1 MDPSPTYP
9 AQWESHVVLRDGS
22 TAEIRPIRPT
32 DREALV
38 RFHGQQ
44 SRESIYFRYFRYRP
58 ELSDSELDHFT
69 QVDYTDRMAFVAMQG
84 SELVAVARYEKLGEQ
99 PLAEVAFFVHDDHHG
114 KGLGTLLLEYLAAAG
129 RHRGLDGFVASVLPE
144 NYRMLGVFRSAGF
157 DVSTRFDDGA
167 IHVDLGIDITA
178 ETSSAMADRQR
189 SAAAR
194 SVARI
199 LAARTV
205 AVIGASRQPGSVG
218 NELLRQLLDGVR
230 RADAD
235 RSAGGTPADAD
246 RLRVLA
252 VNPSADE
259 ILGLRCHDTIADAAA
274 SLAESTTEGSDD
286 HDDGP
291 VIDLAVIAVR
301 AELVAG
307 VVRQC
312 AEVGVRGLLV
322 ISAGFSEAG
331 ANGAAL
337 ERDVVELA
345 RDNGLRLI
353 GPAAFGVINTTLP
366 DPVVAVYHPVRAEAG
381 RVGVASQSG
390 PLGAAVLERLRFGGL
405 GVSTFVGIGNR
416 ADVSVND
423 LLDYWGLDPATDAVV
438 LYVENFGNLRNFS
451 GAARRTSLAKPVIT
465 IRPSEPDQVELLRQA
480 GVILV
485 DQVSEL
491 VDQASL
497 AAFQPPARGNRV
509 ALISNSASVARLA
522 AVACRGQGLDL
533 VVPSSVADAARDDSV
548 LIGDLDSVSLRP
560 SGEPRDYER
569 VVVAAAVSDEVDQ
582 VLLALVPTAYLDR
595 PSLEELLDR
604 VNRAIDKP
612 VVAVGLVGPDGPEAL
627 NVSGL
632 PTFAFPE
639 GAAQALGRHARYGQW
654 RAARLDHGS
663 ATADSTA
670 PDAPDAGRSVDA
682 KAAALEAEASAEAS
696 ARADRVIERLLAGR
710 QETIVSMASPDLPE
724 LTAALGI
731 PVAPWG
737 AADGPDRAVELADD
751 IGYPVVLKA
760 ANLPSRSVGESGGT
774 AIDLHD
780 EEALRA
786 AHQRMSER
794 LGVGMRTS
802 IVQRMIPSS
811 RALRLELLQDR
822 AFGALISIGPG
833 GSANRGT
840 RPVARRFLPVDRAEA
855 VSLIRAMADWDRNET
870 IDAACEDA
878 LVDLVEALARV
889 ADAGEQIARITLNP
903 TLLSGPLVVASDL
916 EVALRRP
923 DPGPLV
929 DVRHL

>member
-1 MDPSPTYP
+1 
-9 AQWESHVVLRDGS
+9 
-22 TAEIRPIRPT
+22 
-32 DREALV
+32 
-38 RFHGQQ
+38 
-44 SRESIYFRYFRYRP
+44 
-58 ELSDSELDHFT
+58 
-69 QVDYTDRMAFVAMQG
+69 
-84 SELVAVARYEKLGEQ
+84 
-99 PLAEVAFFVHDDHHG
+99 
-114 KGLGTLLLEYLAAAG
+114 
-129 RHRGLDGFVASVLPE
+129 
-144 NYRMLGVFRSAGF
+144 
-157 DVSTRFDDGA
+157 
-167 IHVDLGIDITA
+167 
-178 ETSSAMADRQR
+178 
-189 SAAAR
+189 AR
-194 SVARI
+194 SVSRI

-218 NELLRQLLDGVR
+218 NELLRQLLAGIDPTDAGPGADPGPAAADGE
-230 RADAD
+230 
-235 RSAGGTPADAD
+235 AGDD

-259 ILGLRCHDTIADAAA
+259 ILGLPCHDTIGDAAA
-274 SLAESTTEGSDD
+274 SLPRVGDEEPA
-286 HDDGP
+286 
-291 VIDLAVIAVR
+291 IDLAVIAVR
-301 AELVAG
+301 AELVVD

-312 AEVGVRGLLV
+312 AEAGVQGLLV

-331 ANGAAL
+331 EEGAAL
-337 ERDVVELA
+337 ERKVVELA

-353 GPAAFGVINTTLP
+353 GPAAFGVVNTTVP
-366 DPVVAVYHPVRAEAG
+366 DPVVAVYHPVRAEPG
-381 RVGVASQSG
+381 RLGVASQSG
-390 PLGAAVLERLRFGGL
+390 PLGVAVLDRLRFGGL

-522 AVACRGQGLDL
+522 AVACRGQGLEL
-533 VVPSSVADAARDDSV
+533 VVPASVADAARDDSV

-569 VVVAAAVSDEVDQ
+569 VVVAAAVSSEVDQ
-582 VLLALVPTAYLDR
+582 VLLALVPTAYLDQTA
-595 PSLEELLDR
+595 LEELLDR

-612 VVAVGLVGPDGPEAL
+612 VVAVGLVGRDGPEAL

-654 RAARLDHGS
+654 RAARLEQAARSTHAETGSGAS
-663 ATADSTA
+663 ATATA
-670 PDAPDAGRSVDA
+670 
-682 KAAALEAEASAEAS
+682 AEASKAAESAELAAEAS
-696 ARADRVIERLLAGR
+696 ARADRVIDRLLAGR
-710 QETIVSMASPDLPE
+710 HETIVAMASPDLPE
-724 LTAALGI
+724 LAAALQV

-737 AADGPDRAVELADD
+737 TADGVDQAVDLAEE
-751 IGYPVVLKA
+751 IGFPVVLKA
-760 ANLPSRSVGESGGT
+760 ANLPTRSVGESGGT

-780 EEALRA
+780 ATALRA

-794 LGVGMRTS
+794 LGVGMRTVV
-802 IVQRMIPSS
+802 VQRMIPSS
-811 RALRLELLQDR
+811 RSLRLELLQDR

-833 GSANRGT
+833 GSANRGL
-840 RPVARRFLPVDRAEA
+840 RPVARRFLPLDRAEA
-855 VSLIRAMADWDRNET
+855 ASLIRAMADWDRTET
-870 IDAACEDA
+870 IDTASEQA
-878 LVDLVEALARV
+878 VIDLVEALARI
-889 ADAGEQIARITLNP
+889 ADAGERVARITLNP
-903 TLLSGPLVVASDL
+903 TLLAGSQVVATDL
-916 EVALRRP
+916 EVVLRRR
-923 DPGPLV
+923 DVDPLV
-929 DVRHL
+929 DLRRL